1 MTLGLFN
8 KKTTISM
15 EFCSDRVKVVVGR
28 YQKKN
33 ITIDKCFSIPIP
45 EDLYEDGIIKDTNKY
60 LYELERGLSENKV
73 TRGDVYG
80 VINSSN
86 IIIREISIPKV
97 GANQIGAILNYQL
110 DEYLPVDPQAYVV
123 QYLPLDTVE
132 ENGVEKQNL
141 MLIGVPKSII
151 EPHFNL
157 LQNLGLKPLVLDY
170 AGNAITKLIR
180 FNDSINGVYDKNITI
195 ACVDLEHES
204 TTLNIIEKGMMSIS
218 RVVKEEIRPIIY
230 EDAALTSDEAFWPVE
245 GNEPFEQDNSA
256 VSGLKRNLGV
266 ILDGIDIVFRY
277 YSSRE
282 TENDIDLILL
292 HGYYSN
298 IDGIENLIGN
308 FFEIPCVKLNV
319 LDKVKFYG
327 DLADYANA
335 IGGLIRVSGV
345 K

>member
-1 MTLGLFN
+1 MGLFN

-73 TRGDVYG
+73 SRGDVYG

>member
-1 MTLGLFN
+1 MGLFN
-8 KKTTISM
+8 NKTTISM

-73 TRGDVYG
+73 SRGDVYG

-218 RVVKEEIRPIIY
+218 RVVKEEIRPIVY
-230 EDAALTSDEAFWPVE
+230 EDAALTSDEASWPVE

>member
-1 MTLGLFN
+1 MGLFN
-8 KKTTISM
+8 NKTTISM

-218 RVVKEEIRPIIY
+218 RVVKEEIRPIVY

>member
-1 MTLGLFN
+1 MGLFN

-230 EDAALTSDEAFWPVE
+230 EDAALTSDEASWPVE

>member
-1 MTLGLFN
+1 
-8 KKTTISM
+8 M

-218 RVVKEEIRPIIY
+218 RVVKEEIRPIVY

>member
-1 MTLGLFN
+1 MGLFN

-97 GANQIGAILNYQL
+97 GANQIGAILNYQM

-180 FNDSINGVYDKNITI
+180 FNDSINGVYDKNTTI

>member
-1 MTLGLFN
+1 MGLFN

-218 RVVKEEIRPIIY
+218 RVVKEEIRPIVY

>member
-1 MTLGLFN
+1 MGLFN

>member
-1 MTLGLFN
+1 MGLFN

-73 TRGDVYG
+73 SRGDVYG

-218 RVVKEEIRPIIY
+218 RVVKEEIRPIVY

>member
-1 MTLGLFN
+1 MGLFN

-15 EFCSDRVKVVVGR
+15 EFCSDQVKVVVGR

-33 ITIDKCFSIPIP
+33 IIIDKCFSIPIP

-73 TRGDVYG
+73 SRGDVYG

-218 RVVKEEIRPIIY
+218 RVVKEEIRPIVY
-230 EDAALTSDEAFWPVE
+230 EDAALTSDEASWPVE

>member
-1 MTLGLFN
+1 MGLFN
-8 KKTTISM
+8 NKTTISM

>member
-1 MTLGLFN
+1 MESNSLYFFLFLSNNYFTL
-8 KKTTISM
+8 T
-15 EFCSDRVKVVVGR
+15 
-28 YQKKN
+28 
-33 ITIDKCFSIPIP
+33 
-45 EDLYEDGIIKDTNKY
+45 
-60 LYELERGLSENKV
+60 
-73 TRGDVYG
+73 
-80 VINSSN
+80 
-86 IIIREISIPKV
+86 
-97 GANQIGAILNYQL
+97 
-110 DEYLPVDPQAYVV
+110 LPVDPQAYVV

-195 ACVDLEHES
+195 VCVDLEHES

-218 RVVKEEIRPIIY
+218 RVVKEEIRPIVY
-230 EDAALTSDEAFWPVE
+230 EDAALTSDEASWPVE
-245 GNEPFEQDNSA
+245 GNESFEQDNSA

>member
-1 MTLGLFN
+1 MGLFN

-28 YQKKN
+28 YLKKN

-45 EDLYEDGIIKDTNKY
+45 EDLYE
-60 LYELERGLSENKV
+60 LERGLSENKV
-73 TRGDVYG
+73 SRGDVYG

-157 LQNLGLKPLVLDY
+157 
-170 AGNAITKLIR
+170 
-180 FNDSINGVYDKNITI
+180 
-195 ACVDLEHES
+195 
-204 TTLNIIEKGMMSIS
+204 
-218 RVVKEEIRPIIY
+218 
-230 EDAALTSDEAFWPVE
+230 
-245 GNEPFEQDNSA
+245 
-256 VSGLKRNLGV
+256 
-266 ILDGIDIVFRY
+266 
-277 YSSRE
+277 
-282 TENDIDLILL
+282 
-292 HGYYSN
+292 
-298 IDGIENLIGN
+298 
-308 FFEIPCVKLNV
+308 
-319 LDKVKFYG
+319 
-327 DLADYANA
+327 
-335 IGGLIRVSGV
+335 
-345 K
+345 

>member
-1 MTLGLFN
+1 MGLFN
-8 KKTTISM
+8 NKTTISM

-230 EDAALTSDEAFWPVE
+230 EDAALTSDEASWPVE